1 MYKKTLLSILVLA
14 ALAGCNDEDTSIIQP
29 DIDTE
34 THAPVLPEEGTDG
47 SPDIGV
53 PDPII
58 AGEFSLDGSLVF
70 GPSVTCNGEAANAF
84 EFSQND
90 AVVCE
95 FDGTVLATFSDIFA
109 EKEQRSVDTPTRLR
123 LTLENASEFID
134 SPEKLRNARTL
145 ITAVAPSHDKQIDF
159 PTLSTSDTLAFSAM
173 YNNDLDLPQADFD
186 KLLEEEAPVEESLVD
201 KLPSTHVPDIEPEVT
216 EGAVADLNAPFVSA
230 NAEEAYQYKP
240 ETSILSK
247 AVITD
252 SNGKAVQGLSYF
264 SRSSRGKTN
273 ELGEFEFVWGETI
286 SFGIETFELG
296 GLRGNQTQFTLRDLG
311 VEQRGRNAEALVK
324 RYATTNAGNLS
335 INTDV
340 EKVFSQYPNVINEAI
355 SLSLNDKD
363 IPLDVGAG
371 QIQTV
376 KAEFETQFTSG
387 IAQQIDKAICGE
399 NCDQSASQFDIQP
412 DVRVAT
418 DEMSNIQADIN
429 KLWGIND
436 AVSQGWKPVDKFH
449 VFADATWFYGSVGT
463 ARGQAAVNISNR
475 AFPVVMARNDNNY
488 WIEFDK
494 PKAYDE
500 RGLAYITESP
510 VITPDLAGGNTAT
523 YGLPF
528 VSIGEL
534 GSGKI
539 MVMGNARYNS
549 VLVCPTGYSWG
560 GNSQCENGTDG
571 DDMKNF
577 FNNVIRYL
585 TNRAENASINVGTNI
600 PHVYFTRAGIT
611 LGHKEAYVIADDFNV
626 TTEQISSFSNI
637 SPIDMPL
644 LILNG
649 FDYNGPTGDVYL
661 PPHTANTDSP
671 KLTQDDVTA
680 LIQYVSDGG
689 SILVMETLRATNN
702 AGELGRLL
710 DAAGIAFGMG
720 ESVVPTGN
728 GPNDGYADRVRSNR
742 EYGLYIIERYAPID
756 GENGEQP
763 KLPYNID
770 KVTGE
775 VTWDHIIAGK
785 PDKAPK
791 LETAY
796 YFDKLENGEE
806 VAHKAFIR
814 EEDHFVRN
822 DKGHIDVSNGEPVVD
837 TESLR
842 KAIDDL
848 LEKFEVNGQR
858 TYEQCTDY
866 NYHYEI
872 NCLEYRPGNGI
883 PLTGGMSRPIYTKL
897 DLGEKEARAMIKAA
911 DLGTNIERL
920 YQHER
925 YFRTNGKQGERLSS
939 IDLNRL
945 YTNMSVWL
953 WNDLDYRY
961 ESGKDDDLG
970 FEKFTEFLNCY
981 TNNIGAEGTQCSQ
994 ELGNQLTVMEM
1005 VYGPD
1010 AGEYAGQMN
1019 PSYPLNYMEKPLTR
1033 LMLGRSFWDYD
1044 VIVDIRQFPGEPD
1057 GFATGKELTFD
1068 MSNNPV
1074 AYYAG
1079 NRQATG
1085 QWAVAHQPVTVNVAG
1100 NSTPVTFTIGLH
1112 DDLTGREKHEL
1123 GLKRPPRMQ
1132 KSYSIQSSGEFTV
1145 PYGGLIYVQGGNS
1158 EAVSIKFNG
1167 SVAAPLFDGTTNEW
1181 VNPQHSPAPMGDV
1194 VSNSFIYT
1202 APKANMAAKNFDG
1215 GMAQFASDLD
1225 TFAQDMNEFYA
1236 RDEGING
1243 QNNRAVTHADTPN
1256 NRHAFV
1262 NDVAISIG
1270 AAHSGYPVMNSS
1282 FNADSEHMP
1291 TTPLND
1297 WLIWHEVGHNAAEA
1311 PLTVEGA
1318 TEVANNVL
1326 GLYMQQKY
1334 LGKMPRVERD
1344 IRIAPQFVN
1353 AENGHAWG
1361 AGGAGERLLMFAQL
1375 KEWADTELDITQWYE
1390 GELPDFYNQELG
1402 MNGFNLYKLMH
1413 RLTRNQSENG
1423 MRLVGQNQCY
1433 QSNLGKSDALLLCAS
1448 YAAQTDL
1455 TAFFDAWNPGVVAS
1469 ILPGQSQ
1476 PQYGGGISDAGRA
1489 AVKALNLPLPM
1500 RNPLNI
1506 DSVTVGTPAHQ

>member
-1 MYKKTLLSILVLA
+1 MHNKKRLSMLIIAL
-14 ALAGCNDEDTSIIQP
+14 LAGCNSESSIPLQP
-29 DIDTE
+29 DVDVE
-34 THAPVLPEEGTDG
+34 TPAPVLPEEGTDG
-47 SPDIGV
+47 SPDMGM

-58 AGEFSLDGSLVF
+58 AGEFSLDGTKVF
-70 GPSVTCNGEAANAF
+70 GASVTCNGEQANAF

-95 FDGTVLATFSDIFA
+95 YNGTVLASFSHIFD
-109 EKEQRSVDTPTRLR
+109 EQPSGTREAIVRHR
-123 LTLENASEFID
+123 LSLKSANEFAN
-134 SPEKLRNARTL
+134 SPDKLRNAQAL
-145 ITAVAPSHDKQIDF
+145 ITSVAPIHGNQIDF
-159 PTLSTSDTLAFSAM
+159 PSMTTQDELAFSST
-173 YNNDLDLPQADFD
+173 YNNDLSLAPVDFD
-186 KLLEEEAPVEESLVD
+186 KLLEEEPAEENLAD
-201 KLPSTHVPDIEPEVT
+201 KLPSTHVPDVEPEVS
-216 EGAVADLNAPFVSA
+216 EGTSTNLNGSFVSA
-230 NAEEAYQYKP
+230 NAEESYQYKP
-240 ETSILSK
+240 TETILSK
-247 AVITD
+247 AIITD
-252 SNGKAVQGLSYF
+252 SHGKPVQGLSYF

-273 ELGEFEFVWGETI
+273 ASGEFEFVWGETL
-286 SFGIETFELG
+286 SFGIDTFELG
-296 GLRGNQTQFTLRDLG
+296 GLRANQTRFTLADLG
-311 VEQRGRNAEALVK
+311 VEQRGRNAEALVH
-324 RYATTNAGNLS
+324 RYATKQGETLS
-335 INTDV
+335 INDTV
-340 EKVFSQYPNVINEAI
+340 ERVFAQYPNVINEAI

-363 IPLDVGAG
+363 TELKVGGG
-371 QIQTV
+371 QTQTV
-376 KAEFETQFTSG
+376 PAEFEHQFERG
-387 IAQQIDKAICGE
+387 IAKQIDDAICGVT
-399 NCDQSASQFDIQP
+399 CHSSAFRFDAQP

-418 DEMSNIQADIN
+418 DELQNIQEDIN

-436 AVSQGWKPVDKFH
+436 AVTQGWKPVDKFH

-475 AFPVVMARNDNNY
+475 AFPVMMARNDNNY
-488 WIEFDK
+488 WIEFGQ

-500 RGLAYITESP
+500 RDLAYITESP
-510 VITPDLAGGNTAT
+510 TVKPDLAGANTAT

-534 GSGKI
+534 GKGKI

-549 VLVCPTGYSWG
+549 ILVCPDGYSWG
-560 GNSQCENGTDG
+560 GNRQCANGQDG
-571 DDMKNF
+571 DDMKHF

-585 TNRAENASINVGTNI
+585 TNRNADEQIKVGTNI

-611 LGHKEAYVIADDFNV
+611 LGHQADYVIADDFNV
-626 TTEQISSFSNI
+626 ITEQTQSFDG
-637 SPIDMPL
+637 IDPLDTPL
-644 LILNG
+644 LIING
-649 FDYNGPTGDVYL
+649 FDYNGPTGDSYL
-661 PPHTANTDSP
+661 PPHTANTHSP
-671 KLTQDDVTA
+671 KLSQDDTTA
-680 LIQYVSDGG
+680 LMEYVSKGG
-689 SILVMETLRATNN
+689 SILVMETLRATND

-720 ESVVPTGN
+720 ESVVPNGN
-728 GPNDGYADRVRSNR
+728 GPNDGYADRVRSHR
-742 EYGLYIIERYAPID
+742 EYGLYIIERYAAID

-770 KVTGE
+770 KQGN
-775 VTWDHIIAGK
+775 VTWDFILNNK
-785 PDKAPK
+785 PDKKPN

-796 YFDKLENGEE
+796 YVEKGEDDKD
-806 VAHKAFIR
+806 VAHRAFIR
-814 EEDHFVRN
+814 EEDHFVRDDN
-822 DKGHIDVSNGEPVVD
+822 GHIDVSHGEPVID
-837 TESLR
+837 TKSLR
-842 KAIDDL
+842 KAINDL
-848 LEKFEVNGQR
+848 LSKFSVEGKR
-858 TYEQCTDY
+858 TYQECTDS

-872 NCLEYRPGNGI
+872 NCLEYRPGNNV

-897 DLGEKEARAMIKAA
+897 DLGDKEARAMIKAA
-911 DLGTNIERL
+911 DLGTNIELL

-925 YFRTNGKQGERLSS
+925 YFRTSGQQGERLSS
-939 IDLNRL
+939 VDLNRL

-961 ESGKDDDLG
+961 EANLVDELG
-970 FEKFTEFLNCY
+970 FEKFTQFLNCY
-981 TNNIGAEGTQCSQ
+981 SKDTGAEGTRCPE
-994 ELGNQLTVMEM
+994 ELGNQLVNMAM
-1005 VYGPD
+1005 IYGAD
-1010 AGEYAGQMN
+1010 AGEYAGLMN

-1044 VIVDIRQFPGEPD
+1044 IKVDIRQFPGEPN
-1057 GFATGKELTFD
+1057 GANTGKDLTFD
-1068 MSNNPV
+1068 MSGNTV

-1085 QWAVAHQPVTVNVAG
+1085 QWAVAHKPVTVSISG
-1100 NSTPVTFTIGLH
+1100 NTSPVTLTVSLH
-1112 DDLTGREKHEL
+1112 DDLTGRDKHEL
-1123 GLKRPPRMQ
+1123 ALKRPPRMQ
-1132 KSYSIQSSGEFTV
+1132 QSYSVTSSGEFTV

-1158 EAVSIKFNG
+1158 NAVNISFNG
-1167 SVAAPLFDGTTNEW
+1167 TVAAPLFDGSKGEW
-1181 VNPQHSPAPMGDV
+1181 VNPQHSPAPIGDV
-1194 VSNSFIYT
+1194 VSNRFIYT
-1202 APKANMAAKNFDG
+1202 APKANLIAANIDG
-1215 GMAQFASDLD
+1215 GIAQFAADLD
-1225 TFAQDMNEFYA
+1225 TFAKDLNDFYA

-1243 QNNRAVTHADTPN
+1243 QHNRAATHSDTPN

-1282 FNADSEHMP
+1282 FNADSESIP

-1318 TEVANNVL
+1318 TEVANNAL

-1334 LGKMPRVERD
+1334 LGTMSRVERD
-1344 IRIAPQFVN
+1344 IRIAPDFVA

-1423 MRLVGQNQCY
+1423 MRLVGENQCY

-1455 TAFFDAWNPGVVAS
+1455 TAFFEAWNPGVVAS
-1469 ILPGQSQ
+1469 ILPGVSK
-1476 PQYGGGISDAGRA
+1476 PQYAGGVTDQGLATVRA
-1489 AVKALNLPLPM
+1489 LKLPLPT
-1500 RNPLNI
+1500 RNPLAI
-1506 DSVTVGTPAHQ
+1506 DSVTVGVPAL